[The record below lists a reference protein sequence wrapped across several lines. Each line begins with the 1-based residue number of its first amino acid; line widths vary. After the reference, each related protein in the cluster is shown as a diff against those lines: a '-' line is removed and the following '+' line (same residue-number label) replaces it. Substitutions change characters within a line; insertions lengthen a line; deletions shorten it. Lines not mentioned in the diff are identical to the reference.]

1 MIGIL
6 DSGIGG
12 LAFAR
17 ILSDTLPDYDTLFF
31 GDTARGPYVNNS
43 PAVIK
48 RFALEGVEFLL
59 EKGVILILVACH
71 DISSTA
77 TTAITEK
84 FPINLIDCVTPS
96 IERSLKVSRFSRVGV
111 IGTRTTIESGIYEK
125 KIKVL
130 QPETRVYSSAC
141 PLLFP
146 IVEEGW
152 FKKPETNMIVKKY
165 IQPLKIRQ
173 IDTLIAA
180 CSYYSLLCETIGR
193 KAGKRVKV
201 IDSSKVLAEYLVKY
215 LKNHPDLD
223 QKLSRKGS
231 AQFFVSDTNAQIEK
245 TAKRLFRKNI
255 NLEQITL

>member
-6 DSGIGG
+6 DSGLGG
-12 LAFAR
+12 LIFAR
-17 ILSDTLPDYDTLFF
+17 ILSDMLSDYDTLYF

-43 PAVIK
+43 SSVIK
-48 RFALEGVEFLL
+48 SFASEGIQFLV
-59 EKGVILILVACH
+59 GNGANLILVPCH

-77 TTAITEK
+77 VKAITEK
-84 FPINLIDCVTPS
+84 FPVNLIDVVTPS
-96 IERSLKVSRFSRVGV
+96 VKQSLRVSRFSKIGI

-125 KIKVL
+125 KIKAI
-130 QPETRVYSSAC
+130 QPETKVYSSAC
-141 PLLFP
+141 PLLLP

-180 CSYYSLLCETIGR
+180 CSYYSPLCETIR
-193 KAGKRVKV
+193 HKAGKRVNV
-201 IDSSKVLAEYLVKY
+201 IDSSMVLANYFVEF
-215 LKNHPDLD
+215 LKSSPDLD
-223 QKLSRKGS
+223 QKLSRQGS
-231 AQFFVSDTNAQIEK
+231 TKFFVSDRNMQIEN

-255 NLEQITL
+255 KLEQITL